1 MRRRTPISTRTDT
14 LFPYTT
20 LFRSAFA
27 IPHRRVQSASQM
39 QRNRATAKTATL
51 PSLRVD
57 PHLREAAAAV
67 LEDNASLST
76 FIEDYVRAQ
85 LVRRQPQRT
94 FIERSLASRDHARN
108 RDQDDPAQDAP
119 QGLGRAPPW
128 AQIKN

>member
-39 QRNRATAKTATL
+39 RRNRAPAKTATL

-57 PHLREAAAAV
+57 PHLREAAEAV
-67 LEDNASLST
+67 LDDNESLST
-76 FIEDYVRAQ
+76 FIEDSVRAQ
-85 LVRRQPQRT
+85 IARPHAPRT
-94 FIERSLASRDHARN
+94 FTDRGLASRDHARYSG
-108 RDQDDPAQDAP
+108 RHFPPQDLPHAP
-119 QGLGRAPPW
+119 RQPH
-128 AQIKN
+128 Q